1 MESNSLLLKL
11 LDEQRIHVEK
21 SFDGPF
27 VPLCE
32 PGGYR

>member
-21 SFDGPF
+21 SFDSPF
-27 VPLCE
+27 VPM
-32 PGGYR
+32 